1 MQRLVSARVLLLITD
16 AGGGHRAAAS
26 SLVEWARRAGKNW
39 DLRIVNLYRE
49 MLEDDEPIKHALGF
63 YGEDAYNVILKRQ
76 IRRSLPLLQR
86 VAAMT
91 AHLPNKRARRA
102 VADFLSLE
110 RPDLSVSLMP
120 FVNDYCAVIHAD
132 AGVPF
137 GLVCTDLVDIEPRMW
152 FTRRAMTRSKFVC
165 VGSPEAAGQAREAG
179 AGDRVIETGLVVH
192 PRFFDEEMQRI
203 GRAEAR
209 RRLGLDPAAFTV
221 AVLMGGY
228 GGPSIRNIVRQ
239 LEAAEGTCQVVACC
253 GHNDTLRD
261 QLVALASASKNRVVP
276 LGFTTEIPAIMRA
289 SDVLIT
295 KPGTT
300 TVMEALALGVP
311 LVLDDV
317 NAMPQER
324 PNAVWAEAQGVA
336 IRLRRRRDLLDVIR
350 RLRADP
356 GSSRDMRRRQQER
369 AGQPAGPLV
378 LDAMEACLA
387 RGRREHS
394 AGCRA
399 GLAAGFPAA
408 PRSARLSESRPGG
421 PSRARPGPAGQRD
434 STRGTC

>member
-1 MQRLVSARVLLLITD
+1 MQRLVSARILLLITD

-26 SLVEWARRAGKNW
+26 SLVEWARRAGKRW

-49 MLEDDEPIKHALGF
+49 MLADDEPIKHALGF

-91 AHLPNKRARRA
+91 AHLPNRRARRA
-102 VADFLSLE
+102 VAGFLERE

-132 AGVPF
+132 TGVPF

-152 FTRRAMTRSKFVC
+152 FTRRAMARSRFVC
-165 VGSPEAAGQAREAG
+165 VGSPEAAVQAREAG

-192 PRFFDEEMQRI
+192 PKFFDEETQRL

-209 RRLGLDPAAFTV
+209 RRLGLDPHAFTV

-239 LEAAEGTCQVVACC
+239 LEAAENTCQVVACC
-253 GHNDTLRD
+253 GHNDRLRSELD
-261 QLVALASASKNRVVP
+261 ALASASKNRVVP
-276 LGFTTEIPAIMRA
+276 LGFTTEIPTIMRA
-289 SDVLIT
+289 ADLLIT

-300 TVMEALALGVP
+300 TVMEALSLGVP

-317 NAMPQER
+317 NTMPQER
-324 PNAVWAEAQGVA
+324 PNAVWAEAEGMALRV
-336 IRLRRRRDLLDVIR
+336 RRRGEVLEVVR
-350 RLRADP
+350 RLRSDP
-356 GSSRDMRRRQQER
+356 ELGAAMRRRQRER
-369 AGQPAGPLV
+369 AARPAGPRV

-387 RGRREHS
+387 RGHDD
-394 AGCRA
+394 
-399 GLAAGFPAA
+399 LA
-408 PRSARLSESRPGG
+408 
-421 PSRARPGPAGQRD
+421 PAG
-434 STRGTC
+434 GAGAG

>member
-1 MQRLVSARVLLLITD
+1 MQRLVSARILLLITD

-26 SLVEWARRAGKNW
+26 SLVEWARRAGKRW

-49 MLEDDEPIKHALGF
+49 MLADDEPIKHALGF
-63 YGEDAYNVILKRQ
+63 YGEDAYNVILTRQ

-86 VAAMT
+86 VASMT

-102 VADFLSLE
+102 VAGFLERE

-132 AGVPF
+132 TGVPF

-152 FTRRAMTRSKFVC
+152 FTRRAMARSQFVC

-192 PRFFDEEMQRI
+192 PRFFDEETQRL
-203 GRAEAR
+203 GSAEAR

-239 LEAAEGTCQVVACC
+239 FEAAEGACQIVACC
-253 GHNDTLRD
+253 GHNDKLRD
-261 QLVALASASKNRVVP
+261 ELVALASASKNRVVP
-276 LGFTTEIPAIMRA
+276 LGFTTEIPTIMRA

-300 TVMEALALGVP
+300 TLMEALALGVP

-336 IRLRRRRDLLDVIR
+336 IRLRRRREVLDVIG
-350 RLRADP
+350 RLRSDP
-356 GSSRDMRRRQQER
+356 NLGRDMRRRQQER
-369 AGQPAGPLV
+369 AGQPAGPRV
-378 LDAMEACLA
+378 LDVMEACLA
-387 RGRREHS
+387 RGRREPP
-394 AGCRA
+394 
-399 GLAAGFPAA
+399 PAA
-408 PRSARLSESRPGG
+408 ARGWRQASPRRQG
-421 PSRARPGPAGQRD
+421 PLD
-434 STRGTC
+434 